1 MHNGLSTSTN
11 GLLTKVQAMTHR
23 ASLVQGAI
31 NVMDQDQSGELSGP
45 KSAALYILPVNEF
58 AGGPG
63 VHEKIQGFN
72 LGGISGL
79 HFHFQ
84 LEELWVVFGG
94 SNAKLGWEL
103 SLPFGT
109 VSSRSV

>member
-11 GLLTKVQAMTHR
+11 GLSTKVQATTNS

-45 KSAALYILPVNEF
+45 KSAALYILPINEF

-72 LGGISGL
+72 LSGISG
-79 HFHFQ
+79 FHFQ
-84 LEELWVVFGG
+84 FQPEGLWVVFGG
-94 SNAKLGWEL
+94 NNDNLRWEL

-109 VSSRSV
+109 VSSRQV